1 MVVAIS
7 DRQWKALAKAVGVDE
22 ALSAAASA
30 LGHRL
35 DSEEGRWQARELI
48 SAFLRP
54 WFAKRTLAEVGAAFT
69 DRALLWGPYRNV
81 EQMLAEDPRVSESN
95 PMFARIEH
103 AGYGRFLTA
112 GSPLEFTASPRLAP
126 APAPRIGDQ
135 TSEVL
140 REVLGLSQTQVQALQ
155 AAAVVGGPA
164 S

>member
-1 MVVAIS
+1 
-7 DRQWKALAKAVGVDE
+7 
-22 ALSAAASA
+22 
-30 LGHRL
+30 
-35 DSEEGRWQARELI
+35 
-48 SAFLRP
+48 
-54 WFAKRTLAEVGAAFT
+54 
-69 DRALLWGPYRNV
+69 
-81 EQMLAEDPRVSESN
+81 
-95 PMFARIEH
+95 MFARIEH